1 MSKITIS
8 PRFYPHILH
17 SPPFHKQ
24 SSIESSARNK
34 KNFLPGK
41 RYFSSPV
48 SVSLSVGYME
58 TKRIKEKSKHGAT
71 LPFDVDMNSS
81 FQDLTTN
88 LGIHHIDELSI
99 ESPRVQI
106 AREF

>member
-1 MSKITIS
+1 
-8 PRFYPHILH
+8 
-17 SPPFHKQ
+17 
-24 SSIESSARNK
+24 
-34 KNFLPGK
+34 
-41 RYFSSPV
+41 
-48 SVSLSVGYME
+48 ME